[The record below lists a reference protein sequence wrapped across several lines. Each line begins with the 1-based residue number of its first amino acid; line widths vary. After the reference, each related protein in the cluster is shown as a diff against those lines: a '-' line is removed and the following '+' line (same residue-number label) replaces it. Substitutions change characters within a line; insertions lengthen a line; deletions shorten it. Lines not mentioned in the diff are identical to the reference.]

1 MFDRIEIL
9 ALARS
14 LSAYSGARQAV
25 VAENVA
31 NADTPG
37 YRARDLPNFSDVY
50 DADLGGAA
58 MRQTRPGHFGP
69 DAISGLSGLDVR
81 PVDQP
86 GQAAPNG
93 NSVSIETE
101 LVRAAD
107 IRSKHNMALSV
118 YGSAL
123 DIMRAAIGRGR

>member
-14 LSAYSGARQAV
+14 LSAYSGARQAL

-37 YRARDLPNFSDVY
+37 YKARDLPDFAEAYQAFDSEGDLRRTRAGHIG
-50 DADLGGAA
+50 ADREGGLGLA
-58 MRQTRPGHFGP
+58 
-69 DAISGLSGLDVR
+69 
-81 PVDQP
+81 PVIQP
-86 GQAAPNG
+86 GEAAPNG
-93 NSVSIETE
+93 NNVSIETE

-107 IRSKHNMALSV
+107 IRSKHNLALSV
-118 YGSAL
+118 YSSSL
-123 DIMRAAIGRGR
+123 DIVRAAIGRGR

>member
-37 YRARDLPNFSDVY
+37 YRARDLPDFAEAYRASQTGQ
-50 DADLGGAA
+50 DLR
-58 MRQTRPGHFGP
+58 MTRPGHIGP
-69 DAISGLSGLDVR
+69 TGAALLDAS
-81 PVDQP
+81 PVIQP
-86 GQAAPNG
+86 GEASPNG
-93 NSVSIETE
+93 NTVSIETE

-107 IRSKHNMALSV
+107 VSSKHNMALTV
-118 YGSAL
+118 YSSSL
-123 DIMRAAIGRGR
+123 DIMRAVIGRGR

>member
-1 MFDRIEIL
+1 MFDRIEVL

-37 YRARDLPNFSDVY
+37 YRARDLPDFAEAYRASEM
-50 DADLGGAA
+50 GQA
-58 MRQTRPGHFGP
+58 MRRTRPGHLET
-69 DAISGLSGLDVR
+69 SGAPGLAVEPR
-81 PVDQP
+81 PQP
-86 GQAAPNG
+86 GETSPNG
-93 NSVSIETE
+93 NSVSLETE

-107 IRSKHNMALSV
+107 IRSKHNMALTV
-118 YGSAL
+118 YGTSL
-123 DIMRAAIGRGR
+123 DIIRASIGRAR